1 MSRTNLS
8 VKVLDFV
15 QLGGA
20 RVYRTEL
27 VSQCSL
33 AGFSL
38 IRIDRL
44 RPVISWI
51 ARQYVKGM
59 RDGDGLRKIRI
70 DDIECIRLVRQAL
83 LRTFRWEGPYIRSW
97 SVKPV

>member
-1 MSRTNLS
+1 MLQSNLRDIESQCPRFVKLRPSTAPPESFSWLPYDAAYAGDVHNSRMNLI

-33 AGFSL
+33 AGSPL
-38 IRIDRL
+38 
-44 RPVISWI
+44 
-51 ARQYVKGM
+51 
-59 RDGDGLRKIRI
+59 
-70 DDIECIRLVRQAL
+70 
-83 LRTFRWEGPYIRSW
+83 
-97 SVKPV
+97 SV

>member
-1 MSRTNLS
+1 ML
-8 VKVLDFV
+8 
-15 QLGGA
+15 LG
-20 RVYRTEL
+20 R
-27 VSQCSL
+27 
-33 AGFSL
+33 FSL

-70 DDIECIRLVRQAL
+70 DDIRVHQTCETGSTANFSVG
-83 LRTFRWEGPYIRSW
+83 GPYIRSW